1 MISGVIRR
9 LMMFTACCAIAL
21 PLGCFSSDN
30 RRVTLETG
38 NRFAQALTEKRYPDA
53 HALLTVKQ
61 QKIWSP
67 DKLARQYEEM
77 TSYGSGPA
85 KVDGHSE
92 FLDSWP
98 DRQPEDRGWAYISI
112 SGLNFAE
119 AETVIVSD
127 EAGIPKIRHLEW
139 GRP

>member
-1 MISGVIRR
+1 MIAGVTRR
-9 LMMFTACCAIAL
+9 LTIFAALCAFGLSI
-21 PLGCFSSDN
+21 GCFSSEN
-30 RRVTLETG
+30 KRVTLETG
-38 NRFAQALTEKRYPDA
+38 NRFAQALTEKRYADA
-53 HALLTVKQ
+53 HAQLTAAQ
-61 QKIWSP
+61 QKLWPP

-98 DRQPEDRGWAYISI
+98 ERQSQDMGWAYISI
-112 SGLNFAE
+112 SGSDFAE
-119 AETVIVSD
+119 AVTVIVSD
-127 EAGIPKIRHLEW
+127 ENGIPKIRHLEW